1 MNHTVQLVTSDS
13 VDSTKLRGVCPLQ
26 SIVKRDGS
34 VAAFDV
40 TKIQSALARA
50 GAATGEF
57 DAERAAA
64 LTIRVLV
71 VLSAVGQHGGLAVER
86 VQDVVEQV
94 LIASPYAATAKA
106 YILYRDQHA
115 RLRQLAQNIQCEM
128 LDSYLGKQDW
138 HVSENANMAYSLQ
151 GLNNYLAS
159 EVTKNYWLQRV
170 YSEAIRKAH
179 AEGDLHLHDLNTL
192 AVYCVGWD
200 LADLLLNGFRGA
212 PGKVESGPARHFRA
226 ALGQIVNFFYTLQ
239 GEAAGAQAFSSVDT
253 YLAPFI
259 RNDGLDYAE
268 VKQALQE
275 FVFNL
280 NVPTRVGFQT
290 PFTNVTLDWN
300 VPELL
305 ASQPVI
311 WNGEYQ
317 DLTYSE
323 FQPEMDLFNQAFLE
337 VLGEGDARGRVF
349 SFPIPTYNITRD
361 FDYDDPRLLPLWQ
374 SAARYG
380 VPYFANFVNSDL
392 SPNDARSM
400 CCRLRLDTRELARR
414 GGGLF
419 GAQPLT
425 GSIGVVTLNLP
436 ALGYVSKTREE
447 FLLRLDKLLALAV
460 ESLETKR
467 KVLERFTEGNLYPYV
482 RYYLRGIKKRTG
494 QYWSNHFGTVGIIG
508 LDEACR
514 NLFGAGLATEQGR
527 AFGLTVL
534 DHLRERLVRI
544 QTESGHPYNL
554 EATPAEGTSHRLA
567 RLDRARFA
575 DILVGNDEACQQG
588 AQPFYTNSSQ
598 LPVGFSSDPF
608 EILDHQDDFQT
619 RYTGGTVVHVYVG
632 EAIADPRTVKE
643 FVKSVCSNYRLPYF
657 TLTPTFSV
665 CPSHGYLAG
674 KQQTCPECGLECE
687 VYSRVVGYLRPVS
700 QWNVGKQ
707 AEFVERSM
715 VVLSDDHE
723 SSTVKLSD
731 DDESS
736 AVVLSDV
743 DPTLSRKVPV

>member
-1 MNHTVQLVTSDS
+1 MSNPVSMDASIPLDS
-13 VDSTKLRGVCPLQ
+13 GKLRGVRELRTL
-26 SIVKRDGS
+26 VKRDGS
-34 VAAFDV
+34 LVTFDI
-40 TKIQSALARA
+40 TKIQSAIARA
-50 GAATGEF
+50 GAATGQFNEEQ
-57 DAERAAA
+57 ARA

-71 VLSAVGQHGGLAVER
+71 VLSAMNEAGDLTVER

-115 RLRQLAQNIQCEM
+115 RLRQLANNMQCEL
-128 LDSYLGKQDW
+128 LDNYLGRQDW
-138 HVSENANMAYSLQ
+138 HVNENANMAYSLQ

-170 YSEAIRKAH
+170 YPEPIRRAH
-179 AEGDLHLHDLNTL
+179 QEGDLHLHDLNSL

-200 LADLLLNGFRGA
+200 LSDLLLNGFRGA

-259 RNDGLDYAE
+259 RKDGLDYAE

-300 VPELL
+300 VPESL
-305 ASQPVI
+305 AHQPII
-311 WNGEYQ
+311 WDGAYQ
-317 DLTYSE
+317 TQTYSE
-323 FQPEMDLFNQAFLE
+323 FQTEMDLFNRAFLE

-436 ALGYVSKTREE
+436 AIGYQAKSRED
-447 FLLRLDKLLALAV
+447 FFSRLDELLAVAV
-460 ESLETKR
+460 ESLEIKR
-467 KVLERFTEGNLYPYV
+467 KVLERFTDGNLYPYV
-482 RYYLRGIKKRTG
+482 RYYLRAIKERTG
-494 QYWSNHFGTVGIIG
+494 QYWSNHFGTVGLVG

-514 NLFGAGLATEQGR
+514 NHLGCGLSSEQGR
-527 AFGLTVL
+527 AFGLAVL
-534 DHLRERLVRI
+534 DHLRERLVNVQV
-544 QTESGHPYNL
+544 QTGHPFNL

-567 RLDRARFA
+567 RLDQARFPG
-575 DILVGNDEACQQG
+575 IHVGNDAACLKG
-588 AQPFYTNSSQ
+588 AQPYYTNSSQ
-598 LPVGFSSDPF
+598 LPVGFTSDPF
-608 EILDHQDDFQT
+608 ELLDHQDDFQT

-632 EAIADPRTVKE
+632 EAIPDPCTVKQ
-643 FVKSVCSNYRLPYF
+643 FVRAVCSNYRLPYF

-665 CPSHGYLAG
+665 CPSHGYRAG
-674 KQQTCPECGLECE
+674 KQETCPDCGLECE

-707 AEFVERSM
+707 AEFTERST
-715 VVLSDDHE
+715 VVLS
-723 SSTVKLSD
+723 K
-731 DDESS
+731 
-736 AVVLSDV
+736 V
-743 DPTLSRKVPV
+743 DTALSRQVPA